1 MPLIYRDASN
11 RVHIEPFDKETED
24 FLLNFSST
32 SVNLDEVS
40 MNLSSQ
46 ISRVLRDYS
55 VDYKKQNTT
64 IIKAKQI
71 LEKDEVSAK
80 KLFEDLKSNANLS
93 YLKTMNSIDAMVLG
107 KQLIDYLKEQ

>member
-24 FLLNFSST
+24 FLLNFSDSCE
-32 SVNLDEVS
+32 NIDEVS

-46 ISRVLRDYS
+46 ISKILRDYS
-55 VDYKKQNTT
+55 VDYKKQNT
-64 IIKAKQI
+64 IIEAKQI

-80 KLFEDLKSNANLS
+80 KLFGDLKSNANLS

-107 KQLIDYLKEQ
+107 KQLIDYLKEL